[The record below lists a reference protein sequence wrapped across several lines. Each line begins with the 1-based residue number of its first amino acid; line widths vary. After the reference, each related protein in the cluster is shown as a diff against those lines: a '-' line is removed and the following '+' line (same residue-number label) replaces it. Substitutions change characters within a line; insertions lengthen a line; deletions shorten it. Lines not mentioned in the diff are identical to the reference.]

1 MPLNLLSWLRKNP
14 QRERVISA
22 SVQKLRF
29 LGEQDGSVE
38 RDVKERWVAI
48 LRASPPIRRAFLVRA
63 LYEGQP
69 DPQVIL
75 ALCSSSGPDAALVAA
90 LRVPF
95 ADIFHRDCPL
105 DMAFVT
111 PAQESQIEPV
121 CRPFY
126 TAV

>member
-1 MPLNLLSWLRKNP
+1 MPLNLLAWLKKKP
-14 QRERVISA
+14 QRELVTPV

-29 LGEQDGSVE
+29 LGEQDGPVE
-38 RDVKERWVAI
+38 RDVKERWVPI
-48 LRASPPIRRAFLVRA
+48 LRASPAIRRAFLVRA

-75 ALCSSSGPDAALVAA
+75 ALCSSSGPDAALVEA
-90 LRVPF
+90 LGVPF
-95 ADIFHRDCPL
+95 AAIFHRDCPL
-105 DMAFVT
+105 DMALVT

-121 CRPFY
+121 CPPFY

>member
-1 MPLNLLSWLRKNP
+1 MSLNLHAWLKKKP
-14 QRERVISA
+14 QRELVTSV

-29 LGEQDGSVE
+29 LGEQDGPVE
-38 RDVKERWVAI
+38 RDVKERWMPI

-63 LYEGQP
+63 LYEGHP
-69 DPQVIL
+69 GPQVIL
-75 ALCSSSGPDAALVAA
+75 ALCSSGGPDDALVEA

-95 ADIFHRDCPL
+95 AAIFHRDCPL
-105 DMAFVT
+105 DMAFLT

-121 CRPFY
+121 CGPFY